1 MSVTPGS
8 NPIPRRQG
16 LAPSGADPF
25 KQYTQVA
32 RAEASRG
39 RGGTRGR
46 GSPSRATCCCQA
58 GVSAARPHGADERLR
73 HSYTAPWDLTALAA
87 GSSPGSADG
96 PELPPVSLA
105 LSPVLSPADG
115 PELSSARGRP
125 RQASASS
132 DSCRTPTSPW
142 SPARRSERGRP
153 TRRARRRRPRGPPPR
168 ARAPDPP
175 SARHRRA
182 GGRTRP
188 HADATSTTSRS
199 ALIAAS
205 ACLRAHL
212 FCRTAASTTSRSA
225 LSAEPACLRA
235 RPFHRTFCKMACL
248 ARATSASVLATI
260 AANAQQRSQ
269 GTWHTLSSAP
279 SCRRKARGSCAPGSA
294 KAGSTGSVRQRRR
307 STYLRW
313 RRLRPHP
320 GQPARRACSTK
331 ARRSAR
337 APSLLFVPTRGQLRT
352 CR

>member
-25 KQYTQVA
+25 KQHTQVA

-39 RGGTRGR
+39 RGRSRGR

-105 LSPVLSPADG
+105 LSPALSPVSPVSLALSPVLSPADG

-153 TRRARRRRPRGPPPR
+153 TRRARRRR
-168 ARAPDPP
+168 
-175 SARHRRA
+175 RR
-182 GGRTRP
+182 RR
-188 HADATSTTSRS
+188 
-199 ALIAAS
+199 
-205 ACLRAHL
+205 
-212 FCRTAASTTSRSA
+212 
-225 LSAEPACLRA
+225 
-235 RPFHRTFCKMACL
+235 
-248 ARATSASVLATI
+248 
-260 AANAQQRSQ
+260 QQR
-269 GTWHTLSSAP
+269 
-279 SCRRKARGSCAPGSA
+279 
-294 KAGSTGSVRQRRR
+294 
-307 STYLRW
+307 
-313 RRLRPHP
+313 RLGRP
-320 GQPARRACSTK
+320 
-331 ARRSAR
+331 
-337 APSLLFVPTRGQLRT
+337 
-352 CR
+352 